1 MRITRFYCDPAQCD
15 RLSLGSLIQLPD
27 HAALHACKV
36 LRLEVG
42 DRVVLFNGDGQDYD
56 AQIQHISK
64 QQVRCKITAVRALHN
79 ESPLQLLLAQAISAG
94 DRMDFTIQKA
104 VELGVSAIQPI
115 ASQRSVVKLTAE
127 RAQKRL
133 QHWQNV
139 ANAACEQSG
148 RALVPQVFAPL
159 SLAQWLS
166 QAPLPKHKLMLS
178 PQAEQ
183 SISQLNLAS
192 LDICLLIG
200 AEGGFSEEEYQLATL
215 SGFQAVRMGGRV
227 LRTETAA
234 LTAIAVL
241 QTLYGDFSD

>member
-1 MRITRFYCDPAQCD
+1 
-15 RLSLGSLIQLPD
+15 
-27 HAALHACKV
+27 
-36 LRLEVG
+36 
-42 DRVVLFNGDGQDYD
+42 
-56 AQIQHISK
+56 
-64 QQVRCKITAVRALHN
+64 
-79 ESPLQLLLAQAISAG
+79 
-94 DRMDFTIQKA
+94 
-104 VELGVSAIQPI
+104 LGVSAIQPI

-234 LTAIAVL
+234 LTAIAAL